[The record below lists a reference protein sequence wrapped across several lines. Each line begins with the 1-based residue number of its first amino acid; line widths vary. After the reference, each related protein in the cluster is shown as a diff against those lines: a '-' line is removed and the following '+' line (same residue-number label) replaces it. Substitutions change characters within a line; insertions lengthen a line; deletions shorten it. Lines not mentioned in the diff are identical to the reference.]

1 MDRQSLDIRSES
13 HDDGMITGIVL
24 DRGNKKN
31 AFSPAMAAELKRLL
45 DLART
50 DRSRI
55 IVIRSAVEQ
64 VFSAGFDITFLGT
77 DQAEVGQQALYD
89 SFAVIET
96 AEKITV
102 AIADGIVMGGGNE
115 LFLSCDFRLATQGT
129 VFRLTP
135 ARLSLIYSLEGM
147 ARFVSV
153 IGPTAAMEMFVAAR
167 QLTAEE
173 ALRIGLVT
181 RIVRD
186 RGEAMAYCRELLS
199 SGPLAQRAMKQMIR
213 QLADWKTCIPTDPA
227 IVNKFEALREA
238 ANHSMDRKEAI
249 KAFSEKRAPIFKG
262 E

>member
-1 MDRQSLDIRSES
+1 MDERSLEIRSEC
-13 HDDGMITGIVL
+13 HDDGLITSIVL
-24 DRGNKKN
+24 DRGGKKN

-45 DLART
+45 DLAQA

-55 IVIRSAVEQ
+55 VVIRSAVER
-64 VFSAGFDITFLGT
+64 VFSAGFDISFLGT
-77 DQAEVGQQALYD
+77 DQAAAGQQALYD
-89 SFAVIET
+89 SFAAIET

-115 LFLSCDFRLATQGT
+115 LFLSCDFRLATEEA

-147 ARFVSV
+147 ARFVRA

-167 QLTAEE
+167 QLTAAE

-186 RGEAMAYCRELLS
+186 REEAMTYCRELLS

-213 QLADWKTCIPTDPA
+213 QLADWRACIPADPA
-227 IVNKFEALREA
+227 IVDRFEALRQA
-238 ANHSMDRKEAI
+238 ADRSADRKEAI
-249 KAFSEKRAPIFKG
+249 KAFAEKRTPIFRG